1 MQEYEAKT
9 YSHEPFIKTPAQLAL
24 VVVLSFVVPVALI
37 VMLAKFI
44 TGGKNLEP
52 SGSAALTEQAV
63 AERLRPVGTVA
74 LFDPAAPPPA
84 AAEQLAAAPAPAP
97 APAAAPDGAAIYRQ
111 SCAACHAAGVAGA
124 PKSGD
129 KAGWAPRLKKG
140 EDALVAAVIK
150 GMGMMPPRGG
160 NPKLTDADIRAAVQY
175 QIRTNR

>member
-37 VMLAKFI
+37 VMLAKFV

-52 SGSAALTEQAV
+52 SGSAAFTEQAV
-63 AERLRPVGTVA
+63 AERLRPVGMVV
-74 LFDPAAPPPA
+74 LFDPAAPPPVA
-84 AAEQLAAAPAPAP
+84 PEPVAAAPAPG
-97 APAAAPDGAAIYRQ
+97 PAAAPDGAAIYRQ